1 MFSQSFTMFGV
12 LHALLFVSIAIGV
25 AINIQLVIKKLQ
37 YIRGQKNIQWTFG
50 AGIFTLA
57 SSSCPGCGFS
67 LLSLTGLTSAIP
79 GIPFQ
84 GNIFSFFVLVVL
96 FITCIY
102 NLSSLNK
109 VSCAI
114 KK

>member
-1 MFSQSFTMFGV
+1 MFGAVHAV
-12 LHALLFVSIAIGV
+12 LFIGIALGV
-25 AINIQLVIKKLQ
+25 GINTVLVIKKLQ
-37 YIRGQKNIQWTFG
+37 YIKGQKNIQWTFG
-50 AGIFTLA
+50 AGIFSVA

-84 GNIFSFFVLVVL
+84 GNLFSFMILVLLFV
-96 FITCIY
+96 TCAY
-102 NLSSLNK
+102 NISSLNK
-109 VSCAI
+109 ISCAI